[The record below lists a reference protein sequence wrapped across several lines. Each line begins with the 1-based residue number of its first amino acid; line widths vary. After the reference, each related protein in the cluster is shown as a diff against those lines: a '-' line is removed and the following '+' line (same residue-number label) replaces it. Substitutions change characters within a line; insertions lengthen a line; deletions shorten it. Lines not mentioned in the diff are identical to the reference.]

1 MGNNKKQKNNVPFA
15 NEIKKIKEEFKQ
27 MIDNMS
33 DKDFMEMLSIL
44 AFGSENFEDDDWCYD
59 EGWEDEAE
67 RFYNQGNID
76 SNNYNLI
83 DDDNLP
89 L

>member
-1 MGNNKKQKNNVPFA
+1 MNNKKNNFPFS
-15 NEIKKIKEEFKQ
+15 NEIKKIKDEFKQ
-27 MIDNMS
+27 MIDKMS
-33 DKDFMEMLSIL
+33 DKDFMEMVSFL
-44 AFGSENFEDDDWCYD
+44 AFDYENFEYDDWCCD

-67 RFYNQGNID
+67 KFYKQGNID
-76 SNNYNLI
+76 SNNFNFI

>member
-1 MGNNKKQKNNVPFA
+1 MSNNKKQKNNVPFA

-27 MIDNMS
+27 MIDKMS
-33 DKDFMEMLSIL
+33 DKDFMDMLSLL
-44 AFGSENFEDDDWCYD
+44 AYGSEDFEDDDWCCD

-76 SNNYNLI
+76 SNNFNFI

>member
-1 MGNNKKQKNNVPFA
+1 MSNNKKQKNNFPFA
-15 NEIKKIKEEFKQ
+15 NEIKRIKEEFKQ
-27 MIDNMS
+27 MIDKMS
-33 DKDFMEMLSIL
+33 DEDFMEMISFL
-44 AFGSENFEDDDWCYD
+44 AFSSENIEDSDWCCD

-76 SNNYNLI
+76 SNNFNFI

>member
-1 MGNNKKQKNNVPFA
+1 MSNNKNQKNNFPFS

-27 MIDNMS
+27 TIDKMS
-33 DKDFMEMLSIL
+33 DEDFIEMLSFL
-44 AFGSENFEDDDWCYD
+44 AFGYENVEDDNCCCD
-59 EGWEDEAE
+59 EGWEDKAE
-67 RFYNQGNID
+67 KFYNQGNID
-76 SNNYNLI
+76 SNNLNFI